1 MLQIAGIIF
10 ILLIVFALIG
20 WIMELT
26 EEHDVTY
33 YDKNGNKTGS
43 KKYKKK
49 H

>member
-1 MLQIAGIIF
+1 MLKIAGIIF
-10 ILLIVFALIG
+10 IILLFIAFVQ
-20 WIMELT
+20 WIIELT

-43 KKYKKK
+43 KKYKK